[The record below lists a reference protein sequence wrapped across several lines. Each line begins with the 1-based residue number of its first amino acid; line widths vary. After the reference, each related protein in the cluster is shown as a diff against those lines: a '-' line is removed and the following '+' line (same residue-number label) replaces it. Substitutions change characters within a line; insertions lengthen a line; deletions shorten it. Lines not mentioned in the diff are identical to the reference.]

1 MNKKDTIAHHAA
13 LLADTIGHEEAVRL
27 IAYEVRRARAAAEF
41 GRMFHG
47 SQKMA
52 ADELGLS
59 ASTVSSVL
67 SGTYRREEVLAQL
80 EDWLSRNA

>member
-1 MNKKDTIAHHAA
+1 MDKNDNIARHAA

-41 GRMFHG
+41 DRMFHG
-47 SQKMA
+47 SQKTA

-67 SGTYRREEVLAQL
+67 SGTYRREEVLAKL